1 MAKVGIVMGSDS
13 DMPVMAKAADILEK
27 LGIDY
32 EMTIISAH
40 REPDVFFEYAKS
52 AEAKGFKVIIAGAGM
67 AAHLPG
73 MCAAI
78 FPMPV
83 IGIPMHTTSLGGR
96 DSLYSIVQMPSGIP
110 VATVAINGGANAG
123 LLAAK
128 ILATSDDAILQK
140 LKEYS
145 KELKEQVI
153 MLYAGRNAEAL
164 LTESNGEEEGVTTGA
179 SNDIEKAT
187 DIIKKMIVE
196 YGMNDEFGLLNLD
209 NLDVKPEV
217 ITKEAVKLAKAFQ
230 EQSLILMKENIDRLR
245 DIAEELMKKETLT
258 GEEIRKIAER

>member
-32 EMTIISAH
+32 EMTIISAL

-52 AEAKGFKVIIAGAGM
+52 AESK
-67 AAHLPG
+67 G

-128 ILATSDDAILQK
+128 ILATSDEALLER
-140 LKEYS
+140 LKAYS
-145 KELKEQVI
+145 KDMKEQVQAKDAR
-153 MLYAGRNAEAL
+153 LQ
-164 LTESNGEEEGVTTGA
+164 
-179 SNDIEKAT
+179 
-187 DIIKKMIVE
+187 
-196 YGMNDEFGLLNLD
+196 
-209 NLDVKPEV
+209 EV
-217 ITKEAVKLAKAFQ
+217 GYK
-230 EQSLILMKENIDRLR
+230 NY
-245 DIAEELMKKETLT
+245 
-258 GEEIRKIAER
+258 

>member
-1 MAKVGIVMGSDS
+1 MSAREENTNLFVFDEQRTEKETNIMAKVGIL
-13 DMPVMAKAADILEK
+13 MAIFVPIFSKYDATTINISEQYLPPRIPILEK

-52 AEAKGFKVIIAGAGM
+52 AESKGFKVIIAGAGM

-128 ILATSDDAILQK
+128 ILATSDEALLER
-140 LKEYS
+140 LKAYS
-145 KELKEQVI
+145 KDMKEQVQAKDAR
-153 MLYAGRNAEAL
+153 LQ
-164 LTESNGEEEGVTTGA
+164 
-179 SNDIEKAT
+179 
-187 DIIKKMIVE
+187 
-196 YGMNDEFGLLNLD
+196 
-209 NLDVKPEV
+209 EV
-217 ITKEAVKLAKAFQ
+217 GYK
-230 EQSLILMKENIDRLR
+230 NY
-245 DIAEELMKKETLT
+245 
-258 GEEIRKIAER
+258 

>member
-1 MAKVGIVMGSDS
+1 MRKSRFINKNYGNNRLTENTKQSTIKCVLFIERNMKKYTKQKAGRTCEMEEEMAKVGIVMGSDS
-13 DMPVMAKAADILEK
+13 DMPIMSKAADILEE
-27 LGIDY
+27 LGISY

-40 REPDVFFEYAKS
+40 REPDVFFEYAS
-52 AEAKGFKVIIAGAGM
+52 TAEEKGFQVIIAGAGM

-128 ILATSDDAILQK
+128 ILATSDADLLARLK
-140 LKEYS
+140 NYTKSLKESVQKKDAHLQEVGY
-145 KELKEQVI
+145 KKY
-153 MLYAGRNAEAL
+153 M
-164 LTESNGEEEGVTTGA
+164 EEK
-179 SNDIEKAT
+179 NK
-187 DIIKKMIVE
+187 
-196 YGMNDEFGLLNLD
+196 
-209 NLDVKPEV
+209 
-217 ITKEAVKLAKAFQ
+217 
-230 EQSLILMKENIDRLR
+230 
-245 DIAEELMKKETLT
+245 
-258 GEEIRKIAER
+258 

>member
-13 DMPVMAKAADILEK
+13 DMPVMAKAADVLEE
-27 LGIDY
+27 LGISY

-40 REPDVFFEYAKS
+40 REPDVFFDYAKT
-52 AEAKGFKVIIAGAGM
+52 AEEKGFKVIIAGAGM

-73 MCAAI
+73 MCAAV

-128 ILATSDDAILQK
+128 ILATSDPAILEK
-140 LKEYS
+140 CKEYS
-145 KELKEQVI
+145 KKLKEQV
-153 MLYAGRNAEAL
+153 EAKDARL
-164 LTESNGEEEGVTTGA
+164 QEIGYKKYM
-179 SNDIEKAT
+179 EK
-187 DIIKKMIVE
+187 
-196 YGMNDEFGLLNLD
+196 
-209 NLDVKPEV
+209 
-217 ITKEAVKLAKAFQ
+217 
-230 EQSLILMKENIDRLR
+230 
-245 DIAEELMKKETLT
+245 
-258 GEEIRKIAER
+258 

>member
-13 DMPVMAKAADILEK
+13 DMPVMSKAAEMLDK
-27 LGIDY
+27 FGISY

-123 LLAAK
+123 ILAAK
-128 ILATSDDAILQK
+128 ILATNDDELLNK

-145 KELKEQVI
+145 ESLKKSVQ
-153 MLYAGRNAEAL
+153 
-164 LTESNGEEEGVTTGA
+164 
-179 SNDIEKAT
+179 EKDAR
-187 DIIKKMIVE
+187 
-196 YGMNDEFGLLNLD
+196 LQ
-209 NLDVKPEV
+209 EV
-217 ITKEAVKLAKAFQ
+217 GYK
-230 EQSLILMKENIDRLR
+230 NY
-245 DIAEELMKKETLT
+245 
-258 GEEIRKIAER
+258 

>member
-1 MAKVGIVMGSDS
+1 MAVAKNKKTAASTAVKKETVKKAVPAKVGIVMGSDS
-13 DMPVMAKAADILEK
+13 DMPIMAKAADILEE
-27 LGIDY
+27 LGVPY

-52 AEAKGFKVIIAGAGM
+52 AEKKGFKVIIAGAGM

-128 ILATSDDAILQK
+128 ILATSDAALLKK
-140 LKEYS
+140 LKAYS
-145 KELKEQVI
+145 EKLKDQVVAKDAKLQEVGYKKY
-153 MLYAGRNAEAL
+153 M
-164 LTESNGEEEGVTTGA
+164 
-179 SNDIEKAT
+179 EK
-187 DIIKKMIVE
+187 
-196 YGMNDEFGLLNLD
+196 
-209 NLDVKPEV
+209 
-217 ITKEAVKLAKAFQ
+217 
-230 EQSLILMKENIDRLR
+230 
-245 DIAEELMKKETLT
+245 
-258 GEEIRKIAER
+258 